1 MSDGRAIVGAH
12 GECGR
17 AASQRQVLQS
27 AKGSAWARMP
37 APRVWRCAR
46 TAALGI
52 SARSPKVTGPLRTRS
67 RRRSRTESPSSL
79 ARAPLVTRSTAG
91 TRPAAR
97 SSRSSRHRG
106 DRRAVVRGNTGFLS
120 LRHDDRLRHPWP
132 APRRWV
138 GLPVRRTSA
147 PPLIDGRHASTR
159 PAPLPDRCRSR
170 RRGRSHPSPASH
182 QLGVSRRPARS
193 RQPSGSSRSIRRTP
207 RRCGSRWFPRR
218 TRAHRARGDP
228 AHDPS
233 QRPPRVLVVEDA
245 TLGHDPSRARPLIWR
260 FTPRRRPA
268 RCGRCSASSRRP
280 QHDIRRPPPSTTA
293 GRSPTAS

>member
-1 MSDGRAIVGAH
+1 MAARLSGRTGSAIAWRRNDRS
-12 GECGR
+12 CSR
-17 AASQRQVLQS
+17 R
-27 AKGSAWARMP
+27 KGSAWARMP
-37 APRVWRCAR
+37 SPRVWWRAR
-46 TAALGI
+46 MAALGI
-52 SARSPKVTGPLRTRS
+52 SARSPKVTCPSRTRS
-67 RRRSRTESPSSL
+67 RRRSRTELPTSL
-79 ARAPLVTRSTAG
+79 AHAPLLAWSMAG
-91 TRPAAR
+91 TRPA
-97 SSRSSRHRG
+97 SLSRSSRHRG
-106 DRRAVVRGNTGFLS
+106 DRRAVARGNTGFLC
-120 LRHDDRLRHPWP
+120 LRHDDGLRHPWP

-147 PPLIDGRHASTR
+147 PPLIDARHASTR
-159 PAPLPDRCRSR
+159 PAPMPERCRSR

-182 QLGVSRRPARS
+182 PLGVSRRPARS

-245 TLGHDPSRARPLIWR
+245 TPGHDPSRARPLIWR
-260 FTPRRRPA
+260 FTPRRHPA

-280 QHDIRRPPPSTTA
+280 QHDIRKPPPSTTA

>member
-27 AKGSAWARMP
+27 AKGSVWARMP

-52 SARSPKVTGPLRTRS
+52 SARSPKVTGPSRTRS

-79 ARAPLVTRSTAG
+79 AHAPLVTRSTAG
-91 TRPAAR
+91 TQPAP
-97 SSRSSRHRG
+97 RSSRHRG
-106 DRRAVVRGNTGFLS
+106 DRRAVVRGHTGFLCI
-120 LRHDDRLRHPWP
+120 RHDDRLRHPWS
-132 APRRWV
+132 APRRWASV
-138 GLPVRRTSA
+138 AVRRTSA
-147 PPLIDGRHASTR
+147 PPLIDGRYASTR

-182 QLGVSRRPARS
+182 QLSASRSPARS
-193 RQPSGSSRSIRRTP
+193 RQLSGSSRSIRRTP

-218 TRAHRARGDP
+218 AHRVRGDP
-228 AHDPS
+228 ALDPS

-245 TLGHDPSRARPLIWR
+245 TLGHDPSRARPPIWR

-280 QHDIRRPPPSTTA
+280 LHVIRKPLP
-293 GRSPTAS
+293 

>member
-1 MSDGRAIVGAH
+1 MGKDALTTGVAACTNGRPRHLRTITEGDRPLEDPVTEALTHRVAVVPSPRPVGDTVDGGDTTRGPV
-12 GECGR
+12 
-17 AASQRQVLQS
+17 VPVV
-27 AKGSAWARMP
+27 P
-37 APRVWRCAR
+37 APRR
-46 TAALGI
+46 
-52 SARSPKVTGPLRTRS
+52 
-67 RRRSRTESPSSL
+67 PSGSG
-79 ARAPLVTRSTAG
+79 AG
-91 TRPAAR
+91 K
-97 SSRSSRHRG
+97 HR
-106 DRRAVVRGNTGFLS
+106 VPV

-245 TLGHDPSRARPLIWR
+245 TPGHDPSRARPLIWR

-280 QHDIRRPPPSTTA
+280 QHDIRKPPPSTTA